1 MIMQIT
7 WMKLKTKLKFLK
19 VIRINKM
26 RMQITWMRTK
36 MKFLKAILKTA
47 TMEKTSSKTKT
58 MRNSSSI
65 KLNQICRNKIV
76 YVAIAKIKTTIVMMM
91 KMNTMSLKLQMI
103 SASWLRGNKITKKL
117 KDKQTFHRFHL
128 LNTAIT
134 DYYIHL

>member
-19 VIRINKM
+19 VIRINKK

-36 MKFLKAILKTA
+36 MNFLKAITKTA

-65 KLNQICRNKIV
+65 KLNQIYRSKIV
-76 YVAIAKIKTTIVMMM
+76 YAAIAKIKTTIVMMK
-91 KMNTMSLKLQMI
+91 KMNTMSLKQQMI
-103 SASWLRGNKITKKL
+103 LASWLRGNKITKKL

>member
-19 VIRINKM
+19 VIRINKK

-36 MKFLKAILKTA
+36 MNFLKAITKTA

-65 KLNQICRNKIV
+65 KLNQIYRSKIV
-76 YVAIAKIKTTIVMMM
+76 YAAIAKIKTTIVMMM
-91 KMNTMSLKLQMI
+91 KMNTMSLKQQMI
-103 SASWLRGNKITKKL
+103 SAS
-117 KDKQTFHRFHL
+117 
-128 LNTAIT
+128 
-134 DYYIHL
+134 

>member
-26 RMQITWMRTK
+26 RMQVPRMELKTK
-36 MKFLKAILKTA
+36 MKFLKAKTKTA

-65 KLNQICRNKIV
+65 KLNQIYRNKIV
-76 YVAIAKIKTTIVMMM
+76 NAVIAKIKAIIVMMM
-91 KMNTMSLKLQMI
+91 MMNTMNLKLPMI
-103 SASWLRGNKITKKL
+103 SAS
-117 KDKQTFHRFHL
+117 
-128 LNTAIT
+128 
-134 DYYIHL
+134 